1 MSVCETSVTYN
12 PIVLPYTIPPRPHLR
27 TGKKPQPLP
36 QRLSRLVN
44 EAREAHLAV
53 PPRCAV
59 HIAEATLGHERQ
71 VVKILPSDAPLGT
84 NGTRASDSDG
94 PG

>member
-1 MSVCETSVTYN
+1 MGVCETSVTYN

-27 TGKKPQPLP
+27 KKPQRLP

-84 NGTRASDSDG
+84 HSTRASDSAR
-94 PG
+94 